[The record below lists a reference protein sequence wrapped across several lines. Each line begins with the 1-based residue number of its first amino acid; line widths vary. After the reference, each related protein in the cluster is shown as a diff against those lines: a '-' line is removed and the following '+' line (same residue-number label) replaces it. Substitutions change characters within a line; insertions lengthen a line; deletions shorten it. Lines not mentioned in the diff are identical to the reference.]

1 MGKLFSIMC
10 FCLYLSIHVT
20 LYPSHVFCESS
31 MCCESRVIR
40 SYGVCCHHDR
50 LVKCTSHE
58 SRARRLRSHF
68 NAVVS
73 VSAVS
78 HHVCLHLSTFLTES
92 GLARVCRHAI
102 FPLYLQE
109 VSGVKLTVCLWSCW
123 QEGLSGAW
131 VPREPLPESLEVDTK
146 PQDMNA
152 AKGGLVIFTANS
164 NPSNRELGRRIAE

>member
-1 MGKLFSIMC
+1 
-10 FCLYLSIHVT
+10 
-20 LYPSHVFCESS
+20 
-31 MCCESRVIR
+31 MCCESRVIN
-40 SYGVCCHHDR
+40 SYCVCCHHDR
-50 LVKCTSHE
+50 LVKCISHE

-92 GLARVCRHAI
+92 GLARVCRHVI

-109 VSGVKLTVCLWSCW
+109 VSGVKLTVCLWSCC

-146 PQDMNA
+146 PQDMSA